1 MFKIIWSK
9 DDALRIKSLLQVE
22 EAEHYDY
29 VLTDNPKDIPS
40 DKVGIVFREDQ
51 LERIKP
57 LIEVLHRE
65 SAQLMFETKE
75 GWIQL
80 PIQQITY
87 LECFGLDV
95 YVHMTDQSQ
104 HLIQEPM
111 YHLEEVLKPYHFI
124 RIGKSFIVSI
134 RKIRTIRTGW
144 NAKLELELLNGD
156 RLEVTRS
163 YVKSFKEALGLKK
176 KEEQR

>member
-9 DDALRIKSLLQVE
+9 DDALRIKALLHVE
-22 EAEHYDY
+22 DAIQYDY
-29 VLTDNPKDIPS
+29 VLTDNPDEVPS

-51 LERIKP
+51 IDRIKP
-57 LIEVLHRE
+57 LIEMLHQE
-65 SAQLMFETKE
+65 AAQLMFETRD

-95 YVHMTDQSQ
+95 HVHMADQSL
-104 HLIQEPM
+104 HMIQEPM

-124 RIGKSFIVSI
+124 RIGKSFIVSV

-144 NAKLELELLNGD
+144 NAKLGLELTND
-156 RLEVTRS
+156 VHLEVTRS
-163 YVKSFKEALGLKK
+163 YVKSFKQALGLEK
-176 KEEQR
+176 KEEQK